1 MVRGDCLLSPAV
13 PGAVL
18 GPFHPFLLILT
29 IVLGRAFSPPFDTWG
44 ERGSEVCPGLPR
56 ATRL

>member
-1 MVRGDCLLSPAV
+1 M

-18 GPFHPFLLILT
+18 GPFHLFLLTLT

-44 ERGSEVCPGLPR
+44 K
-56 ATRL
+56 